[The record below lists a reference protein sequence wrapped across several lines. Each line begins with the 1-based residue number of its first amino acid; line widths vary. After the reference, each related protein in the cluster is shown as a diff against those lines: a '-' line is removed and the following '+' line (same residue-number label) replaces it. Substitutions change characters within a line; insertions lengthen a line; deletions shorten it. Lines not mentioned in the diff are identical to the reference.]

1 MISHLCVVFS
11 HIIYFPELFSLHHVL
26 EELANW
32 TLSKLTGK
40 ESSFCELF
48 ALFLCQLERK
58 EG

>member
-1 MISHLCVVFS
+1 MLCFS

-48 ALFLCQLERK
+48 DLFFCQLERE